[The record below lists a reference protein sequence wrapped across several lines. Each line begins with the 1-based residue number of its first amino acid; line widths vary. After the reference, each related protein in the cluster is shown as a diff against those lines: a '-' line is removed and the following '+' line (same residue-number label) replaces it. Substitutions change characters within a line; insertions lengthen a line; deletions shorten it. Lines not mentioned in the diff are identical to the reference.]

1 MERHKGNKTRV
12 AEELG
17 LTRVGLR
24 MKLARL
30 ASTAGRRMKL
40 LWLQSGGC
48 GGCTLSWLGSEHGS
62 AVPPAGRRGHRYPVA
77 SEPFRSLWMRRAN

>member
-1 MERHKGNKTRV
+1 MLEADLLSAGVRRSAAVAGSAAPAFDPQGATLKELLDQVEAQVIDAALRRHRGNKTRV

-30 ASTAGRRMKL
+30 GL
-40 LWLQSGGC
+40 DGGE
-48 GGCTLSWLGSEHGS
+48 S
-62 AVPPAGRRGHRYPVA
+62 
-77 SEPFRSLWMRRAN
+77 